1 MMNQP
6 TQLAQNVLAL
16 TGNGDRTTDRARE
29 VVDLAIATANESR
42 SPALDSGHLL
52 SGLVREG
59 VGVAA
64 HILQSVGV
72 QAAELDRLL
81 AGPAANSSAAIGAP
95 LKIDGDLKIALS
107 TTWTLAASMNHNF
120 IGTEHMLLAIVSQKC
135 RAYEVLKQLGI
146 ESELVASKIR
156 AMIQRPQVTG

>member
-29 VVDLAIATANESR
+29 KSWIWRSRPLTRVDRQRWTQAT
-42 SPALDSGHLL
+42 LL

-95 LKIDGDLKIALS
+95 LKIDGDLKIAL
-107 TTWTLAASMNHNF
+107 
-120 IGTEHMLLAIVSQKC
+120 
-135 RAYEVLKQLGI
+135 RAPPGLWL
-146 ESELVASKIR
+146 R
-156 AMIQRPQVTG
+156 R